1 MSLSYSLLIVSILWV
16 LSEIL
21 LAVITYSRTEH
32 SKIQDRSSF
41 RYLWIIIMMSIM
53 IGMFVGTTGYGFV
66 RTGNGFIAKTG
77 FVLILIG
84 LIVRW
89 WAILSLRRYFTVNV
103 SIRNT
108 HELVAKG
115 IYKYVRHPSYAGSL
129 LSFFGLGIAFSNWLV
144 TLIIFVPIL
153 FAFLRRMRIE
163 EDVLRKHFG
172 EAYDQYSKNT
182 SRLIPKIY

>member
-1 MSLSYSLLIVSILWV
+1 
-16 LSEIL
+16 
-21 LAVITYSRTEH
+21 
-32 SKIQDRSSF
+32 
-41 RYLWIIIMMSIM
+41 
-53 IGMFVGTTGYGFV
+53 
-66 RTGNGFIAKTG
+66 
-77 FVLILIG
+77 
-84 LIVRW
+84 
-89 WAILSLRRYFTVNV
+89 
-103 SIRNT
+103 
-108 HELVAKG
+108 VAKG